1 MIRCLLPTLLVAAV
15 VLPAFGD
22 DGSFNAEGYR
32 LPPYRSPTPKVV
44 EGAVTLNTEAL
55 KEMLS
60 ANPDA
65 VLIDVYNV
73 GYANGGFL
81 QDTPHWTLP
90 GAIWLPNTGN
100 TPLEKRWRD
109 YLYWHLQQ
117 LTEDNRDRA
126 LVFFCRADCWLSW
139 NVAKRIAADGY
150 TSVYW
155 YRNGV
160 DGWREAGGKVEAV
173 RPEPVVGDGNP

>member
-1 MIRCLLPTLLVAAV
+1 MGRLLLTLLVAIVA
-15 VLPAFGD
+15 LPAFSGD
-22 DGSFNAEGYR
+22 GFDAEGYR
-32 LPPYRSPTPKVV
+32 LPPYRSPTPEAV

-55 KEMLS
+55 KTMLS
-60 ANPDA
+60 TEPGV

-90 GAIWLPNTGN
+90 GAIWLPNTGS
-100 TPLEKRWRD
+100 TPLENRWRD
-109 YLYWHLQQ
+109 YLRRHLKR
-117 LTEDNRDRA
+117 LTEDDKDRA

-150 TSVYW
+150 TAVYW

-160 DGWREAGGKVEAV
+160 DGWREADGKVEAV
-173 RPEPVVGDGNP
+173 RPEPFIAEMAQ

>member
-1 MIRCLLPTLLVAAV
+1 MITRFLIMLFVATVA
-15 VLPAFGD
+15 LPAS
-22 DGSFNAEGYR
+22 GSGGFDAKGYR
-32 LPPYRSPTPKVV
+32 LPPYRSPTPEAV
-44 EGAVTLNTEAL
+44 EGAVTLNTKAL
-55 KEMLS
+55 KTILS
-60 ANPDA
+60 TEPGV

-100 TPLEKRWRD
+100 TPLEHRWRD
-109 YLYWHLQQ
+109 YLDRHLQR
-117 LTEDNRDRA
+117 LTEDNKDRA

-139 NVAKRIAADGY
+139 NVAKRTAADGY

-160 DGWREAGGKVEAV
+160 DGWREAGGKAEAA
-173 RPEPVVGDGNP
+173 RPEPLL